1 MSLNSELIKYKDN
14 YIQNIYLFLGNDY
27 SMGDGNDEGDSRFSV
42 PSPYSKLYG
51 PNRVNVPISG
61 MKKLQN

>member
-1 MSLNSELIKYKDN
+1 
-14 YIQNIYLFLGNDY
+14 
-27 SMGDGNDEGDSRFSV
+27 MGDGNDEGDSRFSV

-61 MKKLQN
+61 MKKLQNENTFQNIYNLSKIL

>member
-1 MSLNSELIKYKDN
+1 
-14 YIQNIYLFLGNDY
+14 
-27 SMGDGNDEGDSRFSV
+27 MGDGNDEGDSRFSV

-61 MKKLQN
+61 MKNYKMKAYFQICIILVKYCKARGSDGI